1 MKQMGARGADRVRD
15 PNESPAGQHYLLPAA
30 WWMYRRAVVW
40 AAGRCQAGGGTRWR
54 RQLRSGVRTCSPNAR
69 SAPPSSLPGL
79 AGGPS
84 RRSPMRRHHQTPSTE
99 PGGGPEA
106 PTVPGPPDR

>member
-54 RQLRSGVRTCSPNAR
+54 RQLRSGVRTCSLNAPLR
-69 SAPPSSLPGL
+69 SALVAPRSG
-79 AGGPS
+79 
-84 RRSPMRRHHQTPSTE
+84 RRS
-99 PGGGPEA
+99 
-106 PTVPGPPDR
+106 VPALPHEETPPDPLH